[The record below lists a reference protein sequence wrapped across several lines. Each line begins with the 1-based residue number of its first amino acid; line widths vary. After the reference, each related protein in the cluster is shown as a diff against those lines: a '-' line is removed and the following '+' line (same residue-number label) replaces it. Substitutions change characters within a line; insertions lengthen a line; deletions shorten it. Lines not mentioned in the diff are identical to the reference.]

1 MFSNPVIT
9 AVDLKLEDEYSK
21 EIHTILVKDEM
32 KAARKGALEGEVVST
47 KCKNSINVMVYHTT
61 YISKYQK
68 TVRRRKKIMAHDP
81 LETAKLGDYVRII
94 PSRPYSK
101 KKRHILMDVIRQA
114 KIVDFDSIAK
124 DNSKVDTSVDE
135 VAAKL

>member
-1 MFSNPVIT
+1 
-9 AVDLKLEDEYSK
+9 
-21 EIHTILVKDEM
+21 M
-32 KAARKGALEGEVVST
+32 KRAERKGSLEGEVVST

-81 LETAKLGDYVRII
+81 EETAKLGDYVRII

-101 KKRHILMDVIRQA
+101 KKRHILIDVIREA
-114 KIVDFDSIAK
+114 KIVDDESTISNTSDSVTNVEAV
-124 DNSKVDTSVDE
+124 KV
-135 VAAKL
+135 